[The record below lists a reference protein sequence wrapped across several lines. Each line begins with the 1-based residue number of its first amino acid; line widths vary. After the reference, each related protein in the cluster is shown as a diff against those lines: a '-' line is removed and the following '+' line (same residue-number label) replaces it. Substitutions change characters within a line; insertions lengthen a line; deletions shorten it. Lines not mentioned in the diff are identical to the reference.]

1 MFNMFY
7 WYSFVWVFK
16 IKIMLKCEFCW
27 KKIKV
32 LICLMNVNRIV
43 FYRKSDVNIDKC
55 LKNFKIFGKL

>member
-1 MFNMFY
+1 M
-7 WYSFVWVFK
+7 W
-16 IKIMLKCEFCW
+16 ILLE